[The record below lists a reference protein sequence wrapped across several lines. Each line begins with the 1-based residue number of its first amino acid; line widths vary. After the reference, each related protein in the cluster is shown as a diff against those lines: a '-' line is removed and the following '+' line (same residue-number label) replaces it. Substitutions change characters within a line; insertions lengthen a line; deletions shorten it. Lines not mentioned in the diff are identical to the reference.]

1 MKSRRTDCATPG
13 KWEVGSDGPRLF
25 IQSFRACGQDVHIAE
40 ITSVPTEG
48 TARGNANLIAA
59 APAMLRYLKATL
71 EDLRS
76 GQLDGDASDIAM
88 VNIANVIEQAERQ
101 EGGN

>member
-1 MKSRRTDCATPG
+1 
-13 KWEVGSDGPRLF
+13 
-25 IQSFRACGQDVHIAE
+25 
-40 ITSVPTEG
+40 
-48 TARGNANLIAA
+48 
-59 APAMLRYLKATL
+59 MLRYLKATL

-88 VNIANVIEQAERQ
+88 VNIANVIEQAEGQ